1 MLLGVLLQSVYP
13 YCLFEHDIRVKAVF
27 GQLQSSN
34 KNLTPAV
41 AQETDNPEQHKTLST
56 ESTEPNTTTEMTD
69 QTFPK
74 GESLDLRPAIIADLD
89 VLRRTSSTEP
99 AGVFKARSYE
109 GAIKYLQELPT
120 PIRTLE
126 DLPPYKKGDKLTGK
140 LREKVVERITTGAME
155 EAEKAR
161 LERAPDS
168 IEAFLGIY
176 GVGPKKALDLIAAG
190 HRTIQELRA
199 AAAADPKLFN
209 KNQRIGLQYYDDL
222 QKRIPRTEM
231 DKHAAQ
237 LMAVKP
243 ASLEGVIVGSYR
255 RGRPDSGDIDMLVR
269 TTDAA
274 VDAGKALADYVKA
287 LKAAGYV
294 KEVLAIGSH
303 KCLAIAQLADG
314 AEARRLDLLVTPP
327 AEFPF
332 AVLYFTGSDTFNVR
346 MRQLA
351 LEKGYT
357 LNEHALTKVKTS
369 ETVTGLKTERDIFD
383 FLKMEWREPEER
395 TGADALVARA

>member
-13 YCLFEHDIRVKAVF
+13 YCLVDCENRVKLLTR
-27 GQLQSSN
+27 QQQKPN
-34 KNLTPAV
+34 ENLTPTV
-41 AQETDNPEQHKTLST
+41 ASETEETSEQHKTLST
-56 ESTEPNTTTEMTD
+56 DSIVDMT
-69 QTFPK
+69 
-74 GESLDLRPAIIADLD
+74 DLRPAIIADLD

-109 GAIKYLQELPT
+109 GAIKYLQELPA

-140 LREKVVERITTGAME
+140 LREKVVEHITTGAMA

-161 LERAPDS
+161 AERAPDS

-190 HRTIQELRA
+190 HRTIQELRV
-199 AAAADPKLFN
+199 AAAADSKLFN
-209 KNQRIGLQYYDDL
+209 KNQRIGLQYYEDL
-222 QKRIPRTEM
+222 QQRIPRAEM
-231 DKHAAQ
+231 DEHAAQ

-243 ASLEGVIVGSYR
+243 AALEGVIVGSYR
-255 RGRPDSGDIDMLVR
+255 RGRPDSGDIDMLV
-269 TTDAA
+269 TSA

-287 LKAAGYV
+287 LKDAGYV
-294 KEVLAIGSH
+294 KEVLAIGAH

-314 AEARRLDLLVTPP
+314 VSARRLDLLVTPP

-346 MRQLA
+346 MRQVA
-351 LEKGYT
+351 LEQGYT
-357 LNEHALTKVKTS
+357 LNEHALTNVKTG
-369 ETVTGLKTERDIFD
+369 EAVAGLKTERDIFD
-383 FLKMEWREPEER
+383 FLKVEWREPVER